1 LGVELVEAPTGSVD
15 EQVTKA
21 VGDGVMA
28 DLPAARLGRIG
39 PVPWSKI
46 GRKLQ

>member
-21 VGDGVMA
+21 VDDGVLA
-28 DLPAARLGRIG
+28 DLPEAQ
-39 PVPWSKI
+39 S
-46 GRKLQ
+46 